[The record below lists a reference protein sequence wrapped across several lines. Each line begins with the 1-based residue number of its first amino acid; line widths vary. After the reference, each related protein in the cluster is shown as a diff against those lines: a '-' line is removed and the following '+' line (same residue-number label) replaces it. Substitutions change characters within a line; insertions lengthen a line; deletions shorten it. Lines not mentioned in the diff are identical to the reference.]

1 MDRTVKRL
9 EAHVSPQEGAAS
21 LQRFDARVRS
31 LSNNG
36 LSLELSPDD
45 NLVLSETE
53 SLEVS
58 LRAPDSQR
66 SYSIA
71 CVVSNRMPL
80 DDVVVY
86 YCDYDWSATM
96 DPLGVVED
104 LAEYLLD

>member
-1 MDRTVKRL
+1 MKRL
-9 EAHVSPQEGAAS
+9 EAHVSPQQGTAS
-21 LQRFDARVRS
+21 LQRFAARVRS

-45 NLVLSETE
+45 NLVLGDIE
-53 SLEVS
+53 SLEIS
-58 LRAPDSQR
+58 LHAPDSTR
-66 SYSIA
+66 SYQIA
-71 CVVSNRMPL
+71 CVVSSRMPI